1 MNATPVDSRIP
12 EVRTTR
18 AAAIALSVAALV
30 ALAVSIGLNRHME
43 DALNSSGAATAVL
56 AAWCVLA
63 VATAIAAV
71 VDAYLK
77 PDGELLGLI
86 VTIAAT
92 VFAIASL
99 LVIAGVIVGA
109 TSETVAK
116 AEQEIRGPDPL
127 N

>member
-12 EVRTTR
+12 EVRTGR
-18 AAAIALSVAALV
+18 ADAIVLSVAALL

-43 DALNSSGAATAVL
+43 DALGSSGAATAVL
-56 AAWCVLA
+56 AAWCV
-63 VATAIAAV
+63 VGVGTAIAAV

-99 LVIAGVIVGA
+99 LVIAGIIVGA
-109 TSETVAK
+109 TSETVVEAGK
-116 AEQEIRGPDPL
+116 EIRRG
-127 N
+127 

>member
-12 EVRTTR
+12 EVRTGR
-18 AAAIALSVAALV
+18 ADAIVLSVAALL

-43 DALNSSGAATAVL
+43 DALGSSGAATAVL
-56 AAWCVLA
+56 AAWCVLG
-63 VATAIAAV
+63 VGTAIAAV

-109 TSETVAK
+109 TSETVVDAGK
-116 AEQEIRGPDPL
+116 EIRRG
-127 N
+127 

>member
-1 MNATPVDSRIP
+1 MNATPLDPRIP
-12 EVRTTR
+12 EVRTGR
-18 AAAIALSVAALV
+18 AAAIVLSVAALF

-43 DALNSSGAATAVL
+43 DALGSSGAATAVL
-56 AAWCVLA
+56 AAWCV
-63 VATAIAAV
+63 VGVGTAIAAV

-99 LVIAGVIVGA
+99 LVIAGIIVGA
-109 TSETVAK
+109 TSETVVEAGK
-116 AEQEIRGPDPL
+116 EIRRG
-127 N
+127 

>member
-12 EVRTTR
+12 EVRTGR
-18 AAAIALSVAALV
+18 AAAIVLSVAALL

-43 DALNSSGAATAVL
+43 DALGSSGAATAVL
-56 AAWCVLA
+56 AAWCV
-63 VATAIAAV
+63 VGVGTAIAAV

-99 LVIAGVIVGA
+99 LVIAGIIVGA
-109 TSETVAK
+109 TSETVVEAGK
-116 AEQEIRGPDPL
+116 EIRRG
-127 N
+127 